1 MTIPNLGAI
10 VPVMGITTRRRR
22 ASRQRPVI
30 GLADALFTKVQQRV
44 IGVLF
49 GDTSRSY
56 YTNEI
61 IRLAKTGTGAVQRE
75 LSRLESSGLVTSER
89 VGNQKHYRAN
99 IHSPLFQELRTMVLK
114 TFGLADVLRDALR
127 SVAAEIVVAFVYGS
141 VAKAS
146 DHAHSDIDV
155 MVVSD
160 GLSYSEVCAL
170 LEPAAATLGRSV
182 SPTLYT
188 TSDYQ
193 APANRRKS
201 FLARVLEQPRIW
213 LIGGEHESRA

>member
-1 MTIPNLGAI
+1 MRCEVVAVGTELLLGQIVDTNSSYIGEQLALAGIDSLHQVKVGDNLGRMI
-10 VPVMGITTRRRR
+10 
-22 ASRQRPVI
+22 
-30 GLADALFTKVQQRV
+30 
-44 IGVLF
+44 
-49 GDTSRSY
+49 
-56 YTNEI
+56 
-61 IRLAKTGTGAVQRE
+61 
-75 LSRLESSGLVTSER
+75 
-89 VGNQKHYRAN
+89 
-99 IHSPLFQELRTMVLK
+99 
-114 TFGLADVLRDALR
+114 DVLRNALR

-146 DHAHSDIDV
+146 DHAHSDIDI

-170 LEPAAATLGRSV
+170 LEPAADTLGRTV

-193 APANRRKS
+193 SPANRRKS

-213 LIGGEHESRA
+213 LIGGENVSGA